1 MNIVT
6 STNISTTVSI
16 GALIR
21 HWRERRRMSQ
31 LLLANEAEI
40 SSRHLSFIETG
51 RAAPSRAMVLR
62 LAEYLQVPLRERN
75 QLLTAAGYAPVYQQ
89 RPLEDPSMAPA
100 RLAVEQ
106 VLKSH
111 EPYPALA
118 IDRHWNLVS
127 ANAAVASL
135 IADAGPDPALLEQPV
150 NVLRLSL
157 HPRGLASKIVNLGQW
172 RRHLLERLDGQI
184 RASGDEQLMALRDEL
199 ASYPGASNDDQT
211 NEGSFAIPFV
221 LNTTAGRLSFISTT
235 LVFGTPVDVTLSEL
249 AIEIFF
255 AADAATA
262 AGVETLRQASHGR

>member
-1 MNIVT
+1 
-6 STNISTTVSI
+6 
-16 GALIR
+16 LIK

-62 LAEYLQVPLRERN
+62 LAEYLDVPLRERN
-75 QLLTAAGYAPVYQQ
+75 QLLTAAGFAPVFQQ
-89 RPLEDPSMAPA
+89 RSLDDQSMAPA

-106 VLKSH
+106 VLKGH

-118 IDRHWNLVS
+118 IDRHWNLIS
-127 ANAAVASL
+127 ANGAVAAL
-135 IADAGPDPALLEQPV
+135 IADADPALLQPPV

-184 RASGDEQLMALRDEL
+184 RASGDTQLMALRDEL
-199 ASYPGASNDDQT
+199 ASYPGAANDDRT
-211 NEGSFAIPFV
+211 MESSIAIPFV
-221 LNTTAGRLSFISTT
+221 LNTAAGRLSFISTT

-249 AIEIFF
+249 AIEMFF
-255 AADAATA
+255 PADEATA
-262 AGVETLRQASHGR
+262 AALKR